1 MDVFKYRDAVV
12 FDYRHFSTSFARPRA
27 QDIKSFV
34 SDCHESGRYWPAP
47 LIQINPA
54 YVSGSTVEELVAEGK
69 LHPKCREIF
78 RFGRDGGNPGVS
90 ARLFRHQEEAIEIAQ
105 NGNSYVL
112 ITGTGSGKS
121 LSYIL
126 PIVDRVLREKE
137 TDSVPSIKAIIIRLV
152 LPAVVGPCKVHPSAS
167 AICLW

>member
-1 MDVFKYRDAVV
+1 M
-12 FDYRHFSTSFARPRA
+12 
-27 QDIKSFV
+27 QDIQSFV
-34 SDCHESGRYWPAP
+34 SEHYESGHYWPAP

-54 YVSGSTVEELVAEGK
+54 CVSGSTVEELVASGK
-69 LHPKCREIF
+69 LHPKCGGIF
-78 RFGRDGGNPGVS
+78 RFGREGGNPGVS

-137 TDSVPSIKAIIIRLV
+137 TDSVPSIKAIIIRLA
-152 LPAVVGPCKVHPSAS
+152 LLAVVGPCKVHPSAS